1 MRRCFVLFVSLLETN
16 KYDCQYIK
24 SSAIKTSTT
33 ECTSSYF
40 EKSNKSD
47 SITVDTPHRKDILRS
62 NVYIVEY
69 EANRCFENIKS
80 CLFEVLMINQIGAYT
95 SKIIWKK
102 GNSNLDYKSN
112 KILVLCQDSSVLNGN
127 KICANTFYYHIA
139 VINNVAWLIIGLHHI
154 KCIIVF
160 LMLQIISFSKKLLIL
175 QAHHKLYTK
184 LHNQVR
190 VVYPLTK

>member
-1 MRRCFVLFVSLLETN
+1 MLRCFVLFVSPLETN

-47 SITVDTPHRKDILRS
+47 SITVDTPCRKDILRS

-80 CLFEVLMINQIGAYT
+80 CLFEFLTIN
-95 SKIIWKK
+95 
-102 GNSNLDYKSN
+102 
-112 KILVLCQDSSVLNGN
+112 
-127 KICANTFYYHIA
+127 
-139 VINNVAWLIIGLHHI
+139 
-154 KCIIVF
+154 
-160 LMLQIISFSKKLLIL
+160 
-175 QAHHKLYTK
+175 
-184 LHNQVR
+184 
-190 VVYPLTK
+190 

>member
-16 KYDCQYIK
+16 RYDCQYIK

-47 SITVDTPHRKDILRS
+47 SLTVDTPYRKDILRS
-62 NVYIVEY
+62 NVYIAEY
-69 EANRCFENIKS
+69 EANQCFENIKS
-80 CLFEVLMINQIGAYT
+80 CLFEILMINQIGAYT
-95 SKIIWKK
+95 LKVNWRKR
-102 GNSNLDYKSN
+102 NNNLDYKSN
-112 KILVLCQDSSVLNGN
+112 KILVLCQESSVFNGN
-127 KICANTFYYHIA
+127 KVCVNTFYYHFA

-160 LMLQIISFSKKLLIL
+160 LMLQISISKKLLIL
-175 QAHHKLYTK
+175 QSRHKLYIK

>member
-16 KYDCQYIK
+16 RYDCQYIK

-47 SITVDTPHRKDILRS
+47 SLTVDTPYRKDILRS
-62 NVYIVEY
+62 NVYIAEY
-69 EANRCFENIKS
+69 EANQCFENIES
-80 CLFEVLMINQIGAYT
+80 CLFEILMINQIGAYT
-95 SKIIWKK
+95 LKVNWRKR
-102 GNSNLDYKSN
+102 NNNLDYKSN
-112 KILVLCQDSSVLNGN
+112 KILVLCQESSVFNGN
-127 KICANTFYYHIA
+127 KVCVNTFYYHFA

-160 LMLQIISFSKKLLIL
+160 LMLQISISKKLLIL
-175 QAHHKLYTK
+175 QSRHKLYIK

>member
-16 KYDCQYIK
+16 RYDCQYIK

-47 SITVDTPHRKDILRS
+47 SLTVDTPYRKNILRS
-62 NVYIVEY
+62 NVYIAEY
-69 EANRCFENIKS
+69 EANQCFENIES
-80 CLFEVLMINQIGAYT
+80 CLFEILMINQIGAYT
-95 SKIIWKK
+95 LKVNWRKR
-102 GNSNLDYKSN
+102 NNNLDYKSN
-112 KILVLCQDSSVLNGN
+112 KILVLCQESSVFNGN
-127 KICANTFYYHIA
+127 KVCVNTFYYHFA

-160 LMLQIISFSKKLLIL
+160 LMLQISISKKLLIL
-175 QAHHKLYTK
+175 QSRHKLYIK